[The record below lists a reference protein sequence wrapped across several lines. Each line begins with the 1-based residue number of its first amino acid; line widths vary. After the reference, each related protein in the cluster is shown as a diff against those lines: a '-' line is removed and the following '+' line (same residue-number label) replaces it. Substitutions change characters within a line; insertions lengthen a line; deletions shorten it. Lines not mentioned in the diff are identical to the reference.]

1 MKITGFTKK
10 KGYYID
16 KSELSQNDLKNIK
29 LELTVEPKIMDFG
42 PLDEK
47 EEDVDAKK
55 YKLYTNTQK
64 YIIVPRYYG
73 QEKFG
78 LGEVKIESQP
88 MNIQFNGQLRDY
100 QIPIVNLIIEHT
112 KKFGGGTLA
121 VPCGRGKTSM
131 AIYAACILKEK
142 TLVIVHKSFLLDQW
156 ITSIKKFTN
165 ARIGTIRGKII
176 DIENKDIVIGMIQS
190 ISMKEYDDDIFKQFN
205 FIIYDEAHHCASKVF
220 SRSLMKIG
228 GKYSLALSATPYRGD
243 GLIKVMHWFLGET
256 IYREN
261 IRINNQVVSKI
272 YHYSSNNS
280 NFTEKKFGYGKQK
293 GRPNLIKM
301 ISNLV
306 ELQQRTTHI
315 INIINEIRKD
325 PERKI
330 IVLSERVGHLKLMKA
345 QLDLIIDKDI
355 KNGKLL
361 QDELRTFYYIG
372 EMKKK
377 EREEAEK
384 YGDIL
389 FATYAMAKE
398 GLDIERLN
406 TVILATSQKD
416 VIQSVGR
423 AMRKI
428 LTDGDLRPMII
439 DFSDHLSAF
448 INHTKKRKAFYL
460 QSKFIIEDFYL
471 IDDDFANDDFEKDS
485 TMNYVDSLNVE
496 LVSCEDIKI
505 DKDDS
510 ENDTEDDKKDD
521 KIDKDDSE
529 DDTQKVKK
537 EKKKTIPKMIDFKKR
552 LKF

>member
-1 MKITGFTKK
+1 M
-10 KGYYID
+10 
-16 KSELSQNDLKNIK
+16 
-29 LELTVEPKIMDFG
+29 
-42 PLDEK
+42 
-47 EEDVDAKK
+47 
-55 YKLYTNTQK
+55 
-64 YIIVPRYYG
+64 
-73 QEKFG
+73 
-78 LGEVKIESQP
+78 
-88 MNIQFNGQLRDY
+88 
-100 QIPIVNLIIEHT
+100 
-112 KKFGGGTLA
+112 
-121 VPCGRGKTSM
+121 
-131 AIYAACILKEK
+131 
-142 TLVIVHKSFLLDQW
+142 
-156 ITSIKKFTN
+156 
-165 ARIGTIRGKII
+165 
-176 DIENKDIVIGMIQS
+176 
-190 ISMKEYDDDIFKQFN
+190 
-205 FIIYDEAHHCASKVF
+205 
-220 SRSLMKIG
+220 
-228 GKYSLALSATPYRGD
+228 
-243 GLIKVMHWFLGET
+243 
-256 IYREN
+256 
-261 IRINNQVVSKI
+261 
-272 YHYSSNNS
+272 
-280 NFTEKKFGYGKQK
+280 
-293 GRPNLIKM
+293 
-301 ISNLV
+301 
-306 ELQQRTTHI
+306 
-315 INIINEIRKD
+315 
-325 PERKI
+325 
-330 IVLSERVGHLKLMKA
+330 
-345 QLDLIIDKDI
+345 
-355 KNGKLL
+355 
-361 QDELRTFYYIG
+361 
-372 EMKKK
+372 KK

-537 EKKKTIPKMIDFKKR
+537 EKKKTIPKIIYFKKR